1 MAADADNGED
11 GMQLKS
17 ALAAAALGA
26 VLWTATPAP
35 APAASFVEVG
45 KQAPITILI
54 NASPWYAGFEKAVD
68 LYSQQTG
75 NKVDLDVTPYGGML
89 EKARNAVRG
98 GTSPYDLLN
107 LDGGWTIEFYEGG
120 FLKPLND
127 IDAGFTV
134 PKELL
139 SCGNTH
145 YWNAAKRFR
154 TPDGGKLMGVP
165 PNCNVHILAY
175 RKDLYDKAGLSA
187 PKTYDDVL
195 AACQKIQSPPN
206 MYGFVARG
214 ERGNSIRYDFSTF
227 MIGHG
232 GEIVANPQEGDFTV
246 TVNSPQ
252 VLAALNQFITL
263 MKTCGPGNYGSIGQA
278 DMIQLMASGKAAA
291 VQAVIAAWSNF
302 EDKTKSAVVGKVAA
316 APVPAA
322 VAGKKPG
329 VVIGNWS
336 FAVPKNTSDDKA
348 KAAIAFLKWF
358 MSPEAQRAYAEAG
371 GIPVRV
377 DTLKSDLASKP
388 QFSWMPAYLDS
399 VEASV
404 ASLGYAEAAAVEAAF
419 GLRLNQALIGE
430 MSPAKALNTAAGEIE
445 AIFAKSG
452 RKTGKLAP
460 LPE

>member
-1 MAADADNGED
+1 MT
-11 GMQLKS
+11 LRS
-17 ALAAAALGA
+17 LVAAAAMGA
-26 VLWTATPAP
+26 VLWTGAP
-35 APAASFVEVG
+35 APAKAASFLEVG

-54 NASPWYAGFEKAVD
+54 NASPWYAGFEAAVD
-68 LYSQQTG
+68 LYSKQTG
-75 NKVDLDVTPYGGML
+75 NKIDLDVTPYGGML

-98 GTSPYDLLN
+98 ATSPYDLVN

-127 IDAGFTV
+127 IDPALAL

-139 SCGNTH
+139 TCGNTH
-145 YWNAAKRFR
+145 YWNASKRFR
-154 TPDGGKLMGVP
+154 TPEGGKLMGVP

-175 RKDLYDKAGLSA
+175 RKDLYDKAGLGS

-195 AACQKIQSPPN
+195 AACQKIQSPPS

-227 MIGHG
+227 MVGHG

-246 TVNSPQ
+246 TVNSPA

-263 MKTCGPGNYGSIGQA
+263 MKTCGPANYGSIGQA
-278 DMIQLMASGKAAA
+278 DMIQLMASGKAAS
-291 VQAVIAAWSNF
+291 VQSVIAAWSNF
-302 EDKTKSAVVGKVAA
+302 EDKTKSAVAGKVAA
-316 APVPAA
+316 APVPQA

-329 VVIGNWS
+329 VVIGNWN
-336 FAVPKNTSDDKA
+336 FAVPNNTTADKQ

-358 MSPEAQRAYAEAG
+358 MTPEAQRAYAEAG
-371 GIPVRV
+371 GIPVRS

-399 VEASV
+399 VEAAV
-404 ASLGYAEAAAVEAAF
+404 ASLGYAEAATVENAL

-430 MSPAKALNTAAGEIE
+430 MSPAKALNTAADEIE
-445 AIFAKSG
+445 AIFAKTG
-452 RKTGKLAP
+452 RKTGKLAK